1 MEKFEKRRK
10 GVELLFD
17 IIFWFYLIEII
28 GYIVFKV
35 LYIAGIA
42 TVDIFNLGEFL
53 ILLLGLGLMFCS
65 ARLAHDGKIAAG
77 IIGIILMFI
86 YMVWCYRV
94 MGWIANFALC
104 FYIILFMFF
113 LQAIPIVQLTLEGI
127 AGIILSIG
135 MAIDA
140 NIIIFERIKEEYAY
154 GKRIEPSI
162 NAGFKRALPAILDS
176 NITTILAAVILLI
189 FGTGSIQGFAM
200 TLLIGIVLSMFSSIV
215 ITRGLLKMYY
225 PINSTNAKKYSL
237 KREVASDVQK

>member
-77 IIGIILMFI
+77 IIGIIVAVFQVLFGDILGFI
-86 YMVWCYRV
+86 
-94 MGWIANFALC
+94 I
-104 FYIILFMFF
+104 
-113 LQAIPIVQLTLEGI
+113 
-127 AGIILSIG
+127 
-135 MAIDA
+135 
-140 NIIIFERIKEEYAY
+140 
-154 GKRIEPSI
+154 
-162 NAGFKRALPAILDS
+162 
-176 NITTILAAVILLI
+176 
-189 FGTGSIQGFAM
+189 
-200 TLLIGIVLSMFSSIV
+200 
-215 ITRGLLKMYY
+215 GLLLGIDSIMYLISY
-225 PINSTNAKKYSL
+225 K
-237 KREVASDVQK
+237 D